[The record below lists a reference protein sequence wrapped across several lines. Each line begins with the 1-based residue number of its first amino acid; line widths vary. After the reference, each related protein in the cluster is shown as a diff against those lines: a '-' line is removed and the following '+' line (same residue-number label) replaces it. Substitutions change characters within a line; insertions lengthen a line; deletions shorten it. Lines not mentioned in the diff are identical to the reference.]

1 MKDVITR
8 QTVVDKLAAYL
19 HHELSLSGLV
29 AWAETALM
37 DSEFDGNHFGD
48 IRDVVARVGVA
59 DVRAFGLTWEDCEHL
74 LGRLGYSAHIQIE
87 ATRLTCSAACRGQS
101 LGQALCPPPAR
112 LRAGA
117 LGSPTPPQGGSDEEA
132 P

>member
-29 AWAETALM
+29 AWAETAFM
-37 DSEFDGNHFGD
+37 DGEFEGNHFGD

-74 LGRLGYSAHIQIE
+74 LRRLGYSAHIRIE
-87 ATRLTCSAACRGQS
+87 ATR
-101 LGQALCPPPAR
+101 
-112 LRAGA
+112 
-117 LGSPTPPQGGSDEEA
+117 
-132 P
+132 